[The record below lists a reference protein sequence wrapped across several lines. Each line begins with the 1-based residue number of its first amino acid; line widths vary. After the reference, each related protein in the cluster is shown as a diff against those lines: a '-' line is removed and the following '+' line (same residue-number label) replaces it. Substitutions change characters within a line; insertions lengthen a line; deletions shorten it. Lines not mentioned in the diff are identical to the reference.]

1 MIRRNLLP
9 SFFAST
15 LKMEAAWSSEI
26 YFYHS
31 VGRQIPFTITAVTKL
46 RLVFKA
52 SYLEGSNRCED
63 QPTQR
68 LGKKCMG
75 K

>member
-1 MIRRNLLP
+1 MIRRNVLP

-26 YFYHS
+26 YFYHG
-31 VGRQIPFTITAVTKL
+31 VGCQTPFTITAVTTL
-46 RLVFKA
+46 HLVFKA
-52 SYLEGSNRCED
+52 SYLEGNNKCKSK
-63 QPTQR
+63 PTQR
-68 LGKKCMG
+68 LGNKCMG